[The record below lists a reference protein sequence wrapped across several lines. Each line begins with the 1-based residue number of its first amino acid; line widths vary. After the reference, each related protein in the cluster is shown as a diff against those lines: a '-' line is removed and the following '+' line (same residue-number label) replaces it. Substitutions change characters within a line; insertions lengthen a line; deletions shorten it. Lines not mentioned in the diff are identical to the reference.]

1 MVPIAHPRSAA
12 EAAYNA
18 AHQKCRHPIE
28 RCIGL
33 LKSRFR
39 CLCRQRILMYSPE
52 VAGTIINACAILHN
66 MLFDAKYPMPPEED
80 ITSYMDVPVKDPV
93 LEPLL
98 DPQAIR
104 NAGMRVRDQ
113 VVREYFEEAKTK
125 SK

>member
-1 MVPIAHPRSAA
+1 
-12 EAAYNA
+12 
-18 AHQKCRHPIE
+18 
-28 RCIGL
+28 
-33 LKSRFR
+33 
-39 CLCRQRILMYSPE
+39 
-52 VAGTIINACAILHN
+52 
-66 MLFDAKYPMPPEED
+66 MLIDAKYPMPPEED
-80 ITSYMDVPVKDPV
+80 VTCYMDIPIEDPV